1 MMEKIK
7 KKKTFDKKEVEDIK
21 EHLKLNKEQLALFD
35 DNQIGIKKL
44 MSKIDSENGK
54 KAIEIADRISDMIIF
69 HAKVR
74 KNGEESS
81 KSFDE

>member
-1 MMEKIK
+1 
-7 KKKTFDKKEVEDIK
+7 
-21 EHLKLNKEQLALFD
+21 
-35 DNQIGIKKL
+35 

-74 KNGEESS
+74 KNGEESF